1 MVRHQIQ
8 RQERQGNNSD
18 SSDNEDRRPSEDDHI
33 VSAYNTT
40 AYQEDSTEECQ
51 YQCYND
57 GRRHAN
63 EECQYDFCQ
72 PSSDDDNYRPS
83 EDDHIVSAYNTT
95 AYQEDPTEECQ
106 YQCYNDGRRHA
117 NEECQYDFGQ
127 PDEDD
132 DHDSDDN

>member
-1 MVRHQIQ
+1 MSIARIQFEGLNPWELANYERYLIDHLKMVRHQIQ

-63 EECQYDFCQ
+63 EECQYDF
-72 PSSDDDNYRPS
+72 
-83 EDDHIVSAYNTT
+83 
-95 AYQEDPTEECQ
+95 
-106 YQCYNDGRRHA
+106 
-117 NEECQYDFGQ
+117 GQ